1 MTAPVKA
8 DCIRI
13 DVVIPVYNKRHLL
26 EETVG
31 SVAIAS
37 EAHGAARLWIVD
49 NGSTDGSYEFL
60 MERFS
65 LRATILRLPS
75 GTISAVRNLGARQ
88 GMALILSFIDC
99 DCLVP
104 RYYFSNLEE
113 VFTSGTIDATGC
125 LVVLPPHPTWVEEVW
140 NHMHDD

>member
-1 MTAPVKA
+1 MTVPTKA

-26 EETVG
+26 EEAVG
-31 SVAIAS
+31 SVAIAA

-60 MERFS
+60 MQRFS
-65 LRATILRLPS
+65 RRATILRLPS

-88 GMALILSFIDC
+88 GDAGVLSFIDC
-99 DCLVP
+99 DCLLQ
-104 RYYFSNLEE
+104 RDYFSQ
-113 VFTSGTIDATGC
+113 
-125 LVVLPPHPTWVEEVW
+125 
-140 NHMHDD
+140 